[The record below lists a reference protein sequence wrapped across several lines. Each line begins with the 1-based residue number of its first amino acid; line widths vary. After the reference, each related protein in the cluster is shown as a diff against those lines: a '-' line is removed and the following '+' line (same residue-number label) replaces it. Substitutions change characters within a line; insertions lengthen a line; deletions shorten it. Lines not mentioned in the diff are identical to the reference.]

1 MSGYRGILAYSVL
14 LVLFMVVSPFAV
26 LTAHADTYPEEV
38 SGNVIK
44 IGMTISLTG
53 KYATEGKQALCGI
66 KAAIAWLNDKGGIT
80 VGGTTYKFQLIYY
93 DDQSRSDLVPTLY
106 AKLISEDQVNF
117 LLAPYSSALTAAAA
131 PIAEQYRV
139 LMLSH
144 GGASDKIF
152 EQGYQYLVQVLSPA
166 SMYLV
171 SALDLIK
178 KYIPDAKIAFIYEN
192 KPFAKAVVEGAMR
205 HAEELGLNVV
215 YKNAYEAGTT
225 DFSTYILAAMD
236 EGADVLLGGGHYED
250 GKALVKQAH
259 DLGWKLKFIA
269 ILVAPAQ
276 PKFYDELK
284 AEVAEGVAFP
294 AQWALQAEYSPD
306 VAGSLGLEWYGPTRD
321 EWLQYFNQ
329 LCPELKAPAY
339 QAAEAGAA
347 VMVLAKAIETAGSL
361 DNTAVRQTLN
371 NLDFM
376 TFFGRFK
383 IDTQTGKQIGHQMVI
398 MQWQNG
404 EQVIIFPE
412 SVATAEPIIGP
423 SNWWPGGPIYP
434 TTTTTQTSPT
444 TGTTSSPASSPSETT
459 GVETTTPERGIG
471 TGTIAAIIV
480 IIIIIAAAAVLL
492 RKR

>member
-1 MSGYRGILAYSVL
+1 MSSYKSIIAYSIL
-14 LVLFMVVSPFAV
+14 LVLLMTISPFAV
-26 LTAHADTYPEEV
+26 LTAHADTYPEQV

-93 DDQSRSDLVPTLY
+93 DDQSSSDLVSTLY
-106 AKLISEDQVNF
+106 NKLINEDQVNF
-117 LLAPYSSALTAAAA
+117 LLAPYSSGLTSAAA
-131 PIAEQYRV
+131 PIAEQYKV

-192 KPFAKAVVEGAMR
+192 KPFAKAVIEGAR
-205 HAEELGLNVV
+205 KHAEELGLNVV
-215 YKNAYEAGTT
+215 YVNAYEAGTT
-225 DFSTYILAAMD
+225 DFSTYIQAAMD
-236 EGADVLLGGGHYED
+236 KGADVLLGGGHYED

-284 AEVAEGVAFP
+284 ADVAEGVAFP
-294 AQWALQAEYSPD
+294 AQWAQQAEYSPD
-306 VAGSLGLEWYGPTRD
+306 VASSLGLEWYGPTKD

-329 LCPELKAPAY
+329 ICPELEAPAY

-347 VMVLAKAIETAGSL
+347 VIVLAKAIEVAGSL
-361 DNTAVRQTLN
+361 DSTAVRQALN
-371 NLDFM
+371 NLDLL

-383 IDTQTGKQIGHQMVI
+383 IDPQTGKQMGHQMVI

-404 EQVIIFPE
+404 KREIIFPE
-412 SVATAEPIIGP
+412 SVATADPIIGP
-423 SNWWPGGPIYP
+423 PNWWPEGPIYP
-434 TTTTTQTSPT
+434 TTATQPSPT
-444 TGTTSSPASSPSETT
+444 TETTSSPESSPSGTT
-459 GVETTTPERGIG
+459 SVETTTPEKGVG

-480 IIIIIAAAAVLL
+480 IIIIIVAAVALL
-492 RKR
+492 RRK